1 MAIQMHAIIMKDKGL
16 DKGLIREFNTSDRNK
31 RGWAKGFFGFRKMFW
46 EYLNKLH
53 VPFYDD
59 CCEEAADITY
69 PVRWNESLKRM
80 EKYNGTAW
88 VDITEIVETTT
99 TTSTSSTTTTT
110 TTTP

>member
-1 MAIQMHAIIMKDKGL
+1 MRDYGI
-16 DKGLIREFNTSDRNK
+16 DKGLIEFRDDEARNQ
-31 RGWAKGFFGFRKMFW
+31 RGWSKGFWSFRKMFW
-46 EYLNKLH
+46 DYLNKLH

-69 PVRWNESLKRM
+69 PVRWNESLNRM

-99 TTSTSSTTTTT
+99 TTTSSTTTTT
-110 TTTP
+110 TEELFG